1 MLRYTLYSLL
11 FIFSFSVSA
20 QSYNKIKQIDVLNVA
35 YWIPSGLDS
44 LKKYQKIERVEV
56 LKDQT
61 FFGQTFPQY
70 VALHLQS
77 DLPNV
82 RKAIV
87 LEFRYKKSGKLWVR
101 KLETLSN
108 YRPSSNV
115 SASRVNRSIQFGLG
129 MFGFMGMPMGSA
141 QQSDRMSTFLKGMYV
156 NYSEFDFK
164 KTIRP
169 KIEFLR
175 DAIVEGMRSEESKE
189 LRIAARELQKNWKD
203 EKIKPRDLGIDNKE
217 IRTKVEEDAKSWKV
231 GDEIC
236 LQSVKEWA
244 DPDYRSGTKAIIT
257 GFLTDGNRIALRIL
271 TAGPYSKYSLY
282 QLKAGDKIYID
293 PSAMAGNMYWKK
305 CN

>member
-1 MLRYTLYSLL
+1 MLRYTLYLLL
-11 FIFSFSVSA
+11 FCFSFSLSA

-35 YWIPSGLDS
+35 YWIPSGLDT
-44 LKKYQKIERVEV
+44 LKKYQKVERIEV

-82 RKAIV
+82 KKAII
-87 LEFRYKKSGKLWVR
+87 LEFRYKKSGKLLVR

-115 SASRVNRSIQFGLG
+115 SASRVNRSIQFGLS
-129 MFGFMGMPMGSA
+129 MFGFIGMPMGSG

-164 KTIRP
+164 KTVRP

-189 LRIAARELQKNWKD
+189 LHIAARELQKNWKQ
-203 EKIKPRDLGIDNKE
+203 EKTRPNDLGIENKE
-217 IRTKVEEDAKSWKV
+217 IRLKVEQEAKSWKV

-244 DPDYRSGTKAIIT
+244 DLDYHSGTKAIIT
-257 GFLTDGNRIALRIL
+257 GFQPNGNRIGLRIL

-282 QLKAGDKIYID
+282 QLKAGDRIYID
-293 PSAMAGNMYWKK
+293 HSPMSGNMYWKK

>member
-1 MLRYTLYSLL
+1 MLRYTLYALL
-11 FIFSFSVSA
+11 LVFSFSASA

-82 RKAIV
+82 KKAIV
-87 LEFRYKKSGKLWVR
+87 LEFRYKKNGKLLVR

-115 SASRVNRSIQFGLG
+115 SAARVNRSLQFGLS
-129 MFGFMGMPMGSA
+129 MFGFSGMSMGNS
-141 QQSDRMSTFLKGMYV
+141 QQADRMSTFLKGMYV
-156 NYSEFDFK
+156 NYSEFDFQ
-164 KTIRP
+164 KTVRP

-175 DAIVEGMRSEESKE
+175 DVIVMGMRSEESKE
-189 LRIAARELQKNWKD
+189 LRIAARELQKNWQA
-203 EKIKPRDLGIDNKE
+203 EKAKPRDLNLDNKA
-217 IRTKVEEDAKSWKV
+217 IRLKVEEDVKSWKV

-244 DPDYRSGTKAIIT
+244 DLEYHSGTKAIIT
-257 GFLTDGNRIALRIL
+257 GFQSE
-271 TAGPYSKYSLY
+271 GPPCR
-282 QLKAGDKIYID
+282 QPGRAWFH
-293 PSAMAGNMYWKK
+293 SATTPQRR
-305 CN
+305 C